1 MPVPYL
7 LTTPYF
13 FLATSE
19 KRNYQNLPYLPR
31 YGLSTVNSLRV
42 FVDSHSGAGRAIE
55 TCSVLEQACPPGIFD
70 LSSIAR
76 SSAVVACERLDEVA
90 AFADDAASLIGPR
103 RARSGAAAPQ
113 LPESGRW

>member
-1 MPVPYL
+1 MSSSCWNGSRFLVRVPYL
-7 LTTPYF
+7 LTTPYL

-55 TCSVLEQACPPGIFD
+55 TCSVLEQACHPGIFD

-76 SSAVVACERLDEVA
+76 SIRWSSCVGLDEVA
-90 AFADDAASLIGPR
+90 SADDAG
-103 RARSGAAAPQ
+103 
-113 LPESGRW
+113 